1 MAEYIIL
8 PMLGQTMETG
18 TISKWLVKEGDAVK
32 EGQDIFDLE
41 SDKLTNTET
50 AARGGVI
57 RKILVPEGEEV
68 PVLSRVAIIG
78 DANEDVSAMLSESG
92 VKCPPA
98 FAAASEEPK
107 AQKAA
112 DLAAERIIASPRA
125 KKFASE
131 NDIDL
136 SLVKGTGPGGRIV
149 EKDVEKYLL
158 YAISM
163 DTAPAPKSVPE
174 PEKPASAVPT
184 DKKAPLKAEKSAE
197 AAKVLRPDEEIKPMN
212 GMRRAI
218 ANNMLK
224 SVRTSPTV
232 TYTISVDMTNIKAF
246 REQLKANGLKV
257 SYTDILVKFV
267 AKALLDFPIVNGS
280 IDGDNIIY
288 KHYVNMGVAVAL
300 NDGLIVPNVKN
311 ADKKGLMQISR
322 EIGELAEKA
331 RSGRLTLD
339 DYTGGTFTIT
349 NLGMYGIE
357 SFTPIIN
364 QPESAI
370 LGVNAMADRPVFN
383 EEGEL
388 VRKTFMPLSLTADHR
403 SIDGAVAAQFLHR
416 VKTLLENPA
425 LMEA

>member
-1 MAEYIIL
+1 MAEYVIL

-18 TISKWLVKEGDAVK
+18 RISKWLVKEGDVIK

-50 AARGGVI
+50 AARGGVL
-57 RKILVPEGEEV
+57 RKILVPEGDEV
-68 PVLSRVAIIG
+68 PVLANVAIIG
-78 DANEDVSAMLSESG
+78 DADEDISAMLA
-92 VKCPPA
+92 PPEEKA
-98 FAAASEEPK
+98 APVQAASEASAP
-107 AQKAA
+107 
-112 DLAAERIIASPRA
+112 AESQPGQEKLKASPRA
-125 KKFASE
+125 KKNARE
-131 NDIDL
+131 HDIDIA
-136 SLVKGTGPGGRIV
+136 LVKGTGPKGRIT
-149 EKDVEKYLL
+149 EKDVENYLL
-158 YAISM
+158 SM
-163 DTAPAPKSVPE
+163 NAAPAAFEEVKAAAGD
-174 PEKPASAVPT
+174 EKAAPAAPPAPT
-184 DKKAPLKAEKSAE
+184 NAAPAGETPP
-197 AAKVLRPDEEIKPMN
+197 RPAEEIKPMN

-224 SVRTSPTV
+224 SVQTSPTV
-232 TYTISVDMTNIKAF
+232 TYTVSVDMTRIKAF
-246 REQLKANGLKV
+246 RKQLKANGLKV

-267 AKALLDFPIVNGS
+267 AKALLVFPVVNSS
-280 IDGDNIIY
+280 IEGDNIIL

-300 NDGLIVPNVKN
+300 DDGLVVPNIKN
-311 ADKKGLMQISR
+311 ADKKGLRQISEEVR
-322 EIGELAEKA
+322 DFADKA
-331 RSGRLTLD
+331 RSGRLTMD

-349 NLGMYGIE
+349 NLGMYGME

-370 LGVNAMADRPVFN
+370 LGVNAMTDRPVFN

-403 SIDGAVAAQFLHR
+403 SIDGAVAAQFLHW